1 MVRDSIPLL
10 IIMLP
15 SLADGRIATPAC
27 KEFPSFF
34 KFQPHFS
41 EGTHRSD
48 IIINPLLHNINLCTP
63 YTLQH
68 IPRHFPS
75 SKRTSLNAVSRCW
88 LSQSS
93 FFHINHHCRTLFHLR
108 LHYLAP
114 SVLNSNLYVCS
125 LDKIHSWVPTLESC
139 DL

>member
-1 MVRDSIPLL
+1 MVRDSIPLFDHNVAIVWL
-10 IIMLP
+10 MGEL
-15 SLADGRIATPAC
+15 
-27 KEFPSFF
+27 
-34 KFQPHFS
+34 QPLHARNFLHFS
-41 EGTHRSD
+41 NFSPISLSHRSD

-75 SKRTSLNAVSRCW
+75 SKRTSLNAISRCW

-93 FFHINHHCRTLFHLR
+93 FFHINHHCKTLFHLR

>member
-1 MVRDSIPLL
+1 MGELQPLHARNFLHFSNFSPISLREPNDPILLL
-10 IIMLP
+10 I
-15 SLADGRIATPAC
+15 
-27 KEFPSFF
+27 
-34 KFQPHFS
+34 HYY
-41 EGTHRSD
+41 
-48 IIINPLLHNINLCTP
+48 IISTLL

-75 SKRTSLNAVSRCW
+75 SKRISLNAISRCW

-93 FFHINHHCRTLFHLR
+93 FFHINYHCKTLFHLR